1 MTSNDPNL
9 GQVYLTVTST
19 VHQAS
24 DFNSKPFET
33 AFDLDDQR
41 FDKQELLG
49 KISDVHCSTQPTNF
63 NISRTIETPIQ
74 ANDENFDF
82 SPRDG
87 LGHYFDQGEPMAV
100 NLLIAQLPSKKFTSS
115 VSGSLASGINPDSK
129 FSPSI
134 EKEEL
139 LKNKAKSANLSMLK
153 LTLQA
158 ADFETGPA
166 EAALKD
172 TKPVSLSAI
181 ANIPPKSSSKPI
193 IPKRRS
199 RWIEI
204 NRLEE
209 ASENDSM
216 YVSTKVIKL
225 DESNRQLEDQDAYN
239 PDMTINPL
247 DFMGVDT
254 EQRKVAQC
262 FMPKSLQSSAL
273 NEENGLDDQIQEEME
288 IPYSSDEEGIEEM
301 EQSIPESFD

>member
-41 FDKQELLG
+41 FDRQELLG

-153 LTLQA
+153 LTIQSLQYQLA
-158 ADFETGPA
+158 M
-166 EAALKD
+166 LKGGE
-172 TKPVSLSAI
+172 KAQQVLAKLSLLLKARVLVQQPLRSGLHPKTTELVKSQKRPSAR
-181 ANIPPKSSSKPI
+181 AHSSSV
-193 IPKRRS
+193 
-199 RWIEI
+199 
-204 NRLEE
+204 
-209 ASENDSM
+209 M
-216 YVSTKVIKL
+216 
-225 DESNRQLEDQDAYN
+225 
-239 PDMTINPL
+239 
-247 DFMGVDT
+247 MG
-254 EQRKVAQC
+254 
-262 FMPKSLQSSAL
+262 
-273 NEENGLDDQIQEEME
+273 
-288 IPYSSDEEGIEEM
+288 
-301 EQSIPESFD
+301 